1 MAKFVIYVDIFGDR
15 ERGSIRLEG
24 YLVKLFKCVNYG
36 HCLVGYRSPL
46 ELRRLMWNLQT
57 VFERN
62 CQRCKNVEYR
72 FANKADTN
80 LFLGALL
87 YDIEPT
93 LAKDRIFCFTE
104 KVKSGELFYPYPV
117 MGKDYDFVI
126 FHRLLGGFDDFRSV
140 SEYVNPLAELLDL
153 VGKK

>member
-1 MAKFVIYVDIFGDR
+1 MTKFVIFVDIFGDR

-24 YLVKLFKCVNYG
+24 YLVKLFKRVKYG
-36 HCLVGYRSPL
+36 HCLIGYRSPL

-72 FANKADTN
+72 FANEAEIN
-80 LFLGALL
+80 LFLSTLL
-87 YDIEPT
+87 YDIEPM

-104 KVKSGELFYPYPV
+104 KVKSEKLFYPYPV
-117 MGKDYDFVI
+117 VDKNYDYVI
-126 FHRLLGGFDDFRSV
+126 TQRLLGGFDDFRSV